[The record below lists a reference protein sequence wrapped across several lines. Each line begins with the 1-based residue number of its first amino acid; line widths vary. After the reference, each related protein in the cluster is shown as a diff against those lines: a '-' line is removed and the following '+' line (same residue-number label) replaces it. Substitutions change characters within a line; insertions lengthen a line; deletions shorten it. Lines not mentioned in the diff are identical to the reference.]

1 MDSTFKDM
9 ISLKNEKVEMQKTS
23 PELAKDV
30 AKKIISEEAKEI
42 PTKTSKEIPK
52 ENSNN
57 TDELTSKEA
66 YKSIPA
72 EIPEVKQ
79 KEIIINKENKEIMS
93 EKNCDTDI
101 NTRLNMQEDKSSI
114 EASINVNSLNKKEEN
129 EEGNK
134 KKEIDDNND
143 KINDKSSYINELSF
157 PIINPKKGQDAI
169 NPDYNSLSL
178 LNKALSQSQLNFYY
192 MNLKIPDNLEPKNK
206 FSSQISPF
214 DSNSMFNPL
223 PNTIPNFFLESNPQS
238 NNYFGRKY
246 HRNSNLIHFIPVTF
260 SCSSDTNRV
269 GKSRIKYVQKEKEF
283 FEKIIKIGDVTNIT
297 EFWDIFQHMKKP
309 SQCPVGTDYHLFK
322 RGIIPMWEDNNNKDG
337 GKLSVLLTWKYANLI
352 WEEVAFNFS
361 KGLLPYFEN
370 INGIVVSM
378 RSRFIVLSFWVKTK
392 NTHLVEKIRYALSAM
407 LQTPSTNCIDFIA
420 FN

>member
-57 TDELTSKEA
+57 TNRLTSKEA

-309 SQCPVGTDYHLFK
+309 SQCPVGTDYHIFK

>member
-23 PELAKDV
+23 PELPKDD
-30 AKKIISEEAKEI
+30 AKKIISEEDKEI

-57 TDELTSKEA
+57 TDELTSKEV

-79 KEIIINKENKEIMS
+79 KEIIINKENKEIIS

-114 EASINVNSLNKKEEN
+114 EADINVNSLNKKEEN
-129 EEGNK
+129 EEANK
-134 KKEIDDNND
+134 KKEIYDNND

-169 NPDYNSLSL
+169 NPNYNSLSL

-297 EFWDIFQHMKKP
+297 
-309 SQCPVGTDYHLFK
+309 
-322 RGIIPMWEDNNNKDG
+322 
-337 GKLSVLLTWKYANLI
+337 
-352 WEEVAFNFS
+352 
-361 KGLLPYFEN
+361 
-370 INGIVVSM
+370 
-378 RSRFIVLSFWVKTK
+378 
-392 NTHLVEKIRYALSAM
+392 
-407 LQTPSTNCIDFIA
+407 
-420 FN
+420 

>member
-169 NPDYNSLSL
+169 SPDYNCLSL

>member
-23 PELAKDV
+23 PELPKDD
-30 AKKIISEEAKEI
+30 AKKIISEEDKEI

-79 KEIIINKENKEIMS
+79 KEIIINKENKEIIS

-114 EASINVNSLNKKEEN
+114 EANINVNSLNKKEEN
-129 EEGNK
+129 EEANK